1 MEYPKEI
8 IINLQREEVKSRWKI
23 PTILNIG
30 RKVLFPINTLSGQP
44 GAEGVYNIQKN
55 YFEEVDK
62 NTTKWVS
69 YNEFKTIW
77 KEK

>member
-1 MEYPKEI
+1 MENPNNFKHWQEGFISYKH
-8 IINLQREEVKSRWKI
+8 
-23 PTILNIG
+23 
-30 RKVLFPINTLSGQP
+30 LSGQP

-69 YNEFKTIW
+69 YN
-77 KEK
+77 